1 MNFVYYVT
9 SCWILF
15 LNDFLFALIFFLIAI
30 VCLCKSIGRKR
41 NREREREE
49 RTVKERIYFKIR
61 MYHSK
66 FLAANNRK
74 QF

>member
-41 NREREREE
+41 NRERERGKNSEGE
-49 RTVKERIYFKIR
+49 DIF
-61 MYHSK
+61 
-66 FLAANNRK
+66 
-74 QF
+74 